1 MGSEFDVIKRYF
13 DRPVHRKDV
22 LKGIGDDGA
31 LLALPANSELVISTD
46 TLVCGT
52 HFLPDI
58 APADLAHKVVA
69 VNLSDLAAMGAE
81 PAWMTLAITL
91 PVEDPAWL
99 QAFSEGL
106 HEICQYYGVALVG
119 GDTTRG
125 PLSLTVTVHGYL
137 PKGKA
142 LLRSGARIGD
152 WIYVTGNLGDS
163 AAGLRCLL
171 GQLDTDA
178 SSREYLLERHL
189 RPRPRLLAGRAL
201 RNHASSAMD
210 LSDGLASDLRHIL
223 AASGA
228 GAQVELSQL
237 PMSSVLKSAVPADQ
251 ALELALAGGEDYE
264 LLFTV
269 PEAEKGALA
278 TALAETGI
286 NHTCIGQIVA
296 GEGIRYLRNGEP
308 VEMTLSGYDH
318 FKESE

>member
-31 LLALPANSELVISTD
+31 VLALPANSELVVSTD

-58 APADLAHKVVA
+58 APADLAHKAVA

-91 PVEDPAWL
+91 PGEDSDWL

-106 HEICQYYGVALVG
+106 HEICQYYGVALIG

-125 PLSLTVTVHGYL
+125 PLSLTVTIHGHL
-137 PKGKA
+137 PEGRA
-142 LLRSGARIGD
+142 LLRDGARIGD

-163 AAGLRCLL
+163 AAGLQCLL
-171 GQLDTDA
+171 GQLALAPEAT
-178 SSREYLLERHL
+178 EYLVEKHL

-201 RNHASSAMD
+201 RGRASSAMD
-210 LSDGLASDLRHIL
+210 LSDGLASDLGHIL

-228 GAQVELSQL
+228 GAQLELEQL
-237 PMSSVLKSAVPADQ
+237 PMSAVLKGAVSAER

-296 GEGIRYLRNGEP
+296 GEGIRYLKEGAP
-308 VEMTLSGYDH
+308 VELTLSGYDH
-318 FKESE
+318 FKEQE